1 MSTMSMPGASLLAG
15 RSLAERHG
23 GPFEAADESG
33 LRARY
38 ELMAVRIAISRAD
51 GQTARGKPPMIS
63 ASLIIAMQ
71 WIMFAACALR
81 CTILAT

>member
-1 MSTMSMPGASLLAG
+1 MSTMSMSGASLLAG
-15 RSLAERHG
+15 RSLAERQRAQ
-23 GPFEAADESG
+23 FEAADESG

-38 ELMAVRIAISRAD
+38 ELMAARIAISRAD
-51 GQTARGKPPMIS
+51 GQTARGKPPVIS

-81 CTILAT
+81 CTLLAT